1 MCGGESVSVL
11 VTLCS
16 YLPVDHVDH
25 QREGP
30 QGDHGVVVVE
40 VTGHRGVRGGRDSA
54 RGVPNL
60 HLSLARR
67 LPEAGASEGQS
78 GTACHLEAAGGR
90 GGKRE
95 VSRGIHKDKEAV
107 CVDGG
112 ACLS

>member
-1 MCGGESVSVL
+1 MCGGGSQFPFGFS
-11 VTLCS
+11 LCS

-78 GTACHLEAAGGR
+78 GTACHLEAAGEGGR
-90 GGKRE
+90 GGFERH
-95 VSRGIHKDKEAV
+95 S
-107 CVDGG
+107 
-112 ACLS
+112 